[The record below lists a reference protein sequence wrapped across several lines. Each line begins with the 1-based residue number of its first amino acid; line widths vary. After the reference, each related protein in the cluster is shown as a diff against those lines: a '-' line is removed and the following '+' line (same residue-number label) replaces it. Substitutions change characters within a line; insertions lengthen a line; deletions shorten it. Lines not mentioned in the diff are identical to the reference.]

1 MQTQEQGGRG
11 AGCCHGDPNISSS
24 IPKVLLD
31 GSDLG
36 TNGAGPIRSVAHCE
50 TCNYRGN
57 LESCNDYKNK
67 YFKRMEINRA
77 LAVIKLED

>member
-1 MQTQEQGGRG
+1 MLPRGPQHQQQHPQGAPRWQRFGDKRSRAGRR
-11 AGCCHGDPNISSS
+11 N
-24 IPKVLLD
+24 
-31 GSDLG
+31 
-36 TNGAGPIRSVAHCE
+36 PIRSVTRCE